1 MRNGRTATARR
12 ILYVACLAA
21 GLLAP
26 LAVVAQA
33 PPSVPALPDTE
44 RRTSYSLVA
53 SQCSCAVNFALFG
66 DNTDVDEW
74 VQVWVAG
81 VHKLSTDPTYGWA
94 ITSPTG
100 PIATIPRPITDAVL
114 TFTNPQTA
122 TVQIV
127 GARRPRRLSQ
137 FRENRGV
144 AARDL
149 NQALTDIIAML
160 REDWDKINDVT
171 GRSILSQPG
180 NTVGPL
186 PLPAVCV
193 SAYLGFDSTGLNP
206 VCIAPTQGTGNV
218 VGASPSVIGNIP
230 QYSNTTG
237 NGLADSGVG
246 FPIPVNKGGT
256 NAAAAGATAANNIG
270 ALAEAN
276 NLSDV
281 ANAATARSNLG
292 LPTTVTGTIASGAIT
307 LSTATINSATCTAA
321 QTVSTSN
328 VAVTDVVQASFNS
341 DPTLDTGYIPSTAGM
356 LAIIAYPTSGDVNFK
371 VCNNSA
377 NAITPSAVTL
387 NYRVVR

>member
-1 MRNGRTATARR
+1 MSDGRTATARR

-33 PPSVPALPDTE
+33 PPAVPALPDTE
-44 RRTSYSLVA
+44 RRTSYTFTNQVSA
-53 SQCSCAVNFALFG
+53 SVNFALYG
-66 DNTDVDEW
+66 D
-74 VQVWVAG
+74 
-81 VHKLSTDPTYGWA
+81 STDYQNWVEVYLNGVIVPYNSATSGWT

-100 PIATIPRPITDAVL
+100 SLSTIPRPITDGVMAFN
-114 TFTNPQTA
+114 TAQTG

-127 GARRPRRLSQ
+127 GARRPRRASQ
-137 FRENRGV
+137 FGENRGV

-149 NQALTDIIAML
+149 NQALTDIIAQN
-160 REDWDKINDVT
+160 RETWDKINDVT